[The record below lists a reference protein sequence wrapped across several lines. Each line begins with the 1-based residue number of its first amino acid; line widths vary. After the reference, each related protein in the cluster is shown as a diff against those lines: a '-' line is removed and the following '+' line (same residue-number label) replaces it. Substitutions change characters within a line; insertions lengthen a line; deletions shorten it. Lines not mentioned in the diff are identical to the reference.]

1 MASMYQIVQFTMPEA
16 VGVSSYGIHSSV
28 RPASS
33 ILEWILE
40 PRINEDSW
48 DAKYRKGRHEETIK
62 WFEEFGSAMMI
73 IETCGI
79 VCGDFSVRPFLIT
92 EFDLELLEGAY
103 ARLADCESEDYIYG

>member
-16 VGVSSYGIHSSV
+16 VGVSSYGIHSSI

-33 ILEWILE
+33 IIEWILE
-40 PRINEDSW
+40 PRINEESW
-48 DAKYRKGRHEETIK
+48 DAKYRRERHEETLT
-62 WFEEFGSAMMI
+62 WFDGFGRAMMI

-103 ARLADCESEDYIYG
+103 ARLAEQKEFDEYVT